1 MLELTD
7 IFVVSASVLII
18 LVIRILDKNP
28 APILGIYQ
36 RPNGLYWVKVC
47 FMYSVLSLRK
57 LLKKDDKS
65 KYLDIEKPQKLSHH
79 EKAIDAIYLNGANKQ
94 GDYLVVGTARR
105 KNLLVDGFLYLKIN
119 DSNLGVLESPKLPGT
134 ALYKTDYS
142 EEYSA
147 EGIEITPVE
156 PMRKWRLTF
165 RGKMK
170 ENGDRNKVHDV
181 SIDGIWSSD
190 LPYFNFD
197 NDMDPLCMA
206 KSMAYEKFSRTYFN
220 VLNANHQTHYE
231 QFGILQASVK
241 IDNKNYDIQLETV
254 RDHSFGVHREWRQF
268 KRYGLHFFS
277 TQKGD
282 RFSLGQIC
290 LPINFSRLT
299 VGYIYLAKDKKI
311 YSVQDCDLEL
321 YQHGHFGTPPRD
333 YAFSFTAGN
342 KKYVVK
348 VNVIDSPYFYISKD
362 WEAKI
367 FESLCEFEVNGVKG
381 WGAAEWQYRNIEGK
395 TVMDYSENVR

>member
-1 MLELTD
+1 MDNDEQLETDCEISEDMLERETGDDPDKLSRYNSNLTPSV
-7 IFVVSASVLII
+7 IFKIYINKSSEYHISNLI
-18 LVIRILDKNP
+18 
-28 APILGIYQ
+28 Y
-36 RPNGLYWVKVC
+36 
-47 FMYSVLSLRK
+47 
-57 LLKKDDKS
+57 LLK
-65 KYLDIEKPQKLSHH
+65 LFLS
-79 EKAIDAIYLNGANKQ
+79 
-94 GDYLVVGTARR
+94 R
-105 KNLLVDGFLYLKIN
+105 
-119 DSNLGVLESPKLPGT
+119 
-134 ALYKTDYS
+134 
-142 EEYSA
+142 
-147 EGIEITPVE
+147 
-156 PMRKWRLTF
+156 
-165 RGKMK
+165 
-170 ENGDRNKVHDV
+170 
-181 SIDGIWSSD
+181 
-190 LPYFNFD
+190 
-197 NDMDPLCMA
+197 
-206 KSMAYEKFSRTYFN
+206 
-220 VLNANHQTHYE
+220 NHQTHYE